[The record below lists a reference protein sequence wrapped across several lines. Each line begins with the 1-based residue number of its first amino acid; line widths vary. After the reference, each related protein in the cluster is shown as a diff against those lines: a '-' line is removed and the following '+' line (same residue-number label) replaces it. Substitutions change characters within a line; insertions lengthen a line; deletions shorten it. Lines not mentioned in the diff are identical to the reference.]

1 MIEAKAFGI
10 CPGIEIAEALTKML
24 KQLKTEEQPCTVV
37 FEKGIYYIYAE
48 KLPVRK
54 MYVTNTVGDNEWRPG
69 EAPHENRAG
78 FLLEGLRQ
86 VTLEGNGAEFILLG
100 QATNIA
106 LLNCTDVVIRN
117 LRITSFQPDM
127 HELTVVKTG
136 PFYADFQLDA
146 ESQYTKTQKG
156 YCFIGEGYCTEFLDS
171 RTTAHWIGKINGKDL
186 GNLKRTGHPF
196 CSAVRMRE
204 QKDHLFRIYDPAAL
218 RFKKG
223 DRYELFDVRRKYNGI
238 FIDQCQHIRLDGIEQ
253 NFNYGLAL
261 VAQNSDTL
269 TFSNLRFAPRKEGP
283 RLMASV
289 ADFIQIC
296 MCRGQVT
303 IRDSIFEG
311 AGDDCLNAHGIHFKI
326 VKKEGNTITVR
337 FMHPQSH
344 GFNPLRIGDRITY
357 VDPDTLLCSGE
368 SEILSSEQIDEYQ
381 ILLHLNGPAKAEC
394 GAVIEDIDAAP
405 DLTFEGNR
413 LDRIITRGLLL
424 TIRGRV
430 RIRNNQ
436 FIHTTMNNILI
447 SDDAKSWYESGCV
460 RDVVIEKN
468 EFLACPEHTVSIKPE
483 NKRHAGAVH
492 SGIVIRNNTILTPSY
507 QIKSADRV
515 AIYKNNN
522 HRAAKMKI
530 TNSSVSEQKG

>member
-1 MIEAKAFGI
+1 
-10 CPGIEIAEALTKML
+10 
-24 KQLKTEEQPCTVV
+24 
-37 FEKGIYYIYAE
+37 
-48 KLPVRK
+48 
-54 MYVTNTVGDNEWRPG
+54 
-69 EAPHENRAG
+69 
-78 FLLEGLRQ
+78 
-86 VTLEGNGAEFILLG
+86 
-100 QATNIA
+100 
-106 LLNCTDVVIRN
+106 
-117 LRITSFQPDM
+117 
-127 HELTVVKTG
+127 
-136 PFYADFQLDA
+136 
-146 ESQYTKTQKG
+146 
-156 YCFIGEGYCTEFLDS
+156 
-171 RTTAHWIGKINGKDL
+171 
-186 GNLKRTGHPF
+186 
-196 CSAVRMRE
+196 
-204 QKDHLFRIYDPAAL
+204 
-218 RFKKG
+218 
-223 DRYELFDVRRKYNGI
+223 
-238 FIDQCQHIRLDGIEQ
+238 
-253 NFNYGLAL
+253 
-261 VAQNSDTL
+261 
-269 TFSNLRFAPRKEGP
+269 
-283 RLMASV
+283 
-289 ADFIQIC
+289 
-296 MCRGQVT
+296 
-303 IRDSIFEG
+303 
-311 AGDDCLNAHGIHFKI
+311 
-326 VKKEGNTITVR
+326 
-337 FMHPQSH
+337 MHPQSH

-424 TIRGRV
+424 TVRGRV